1 MFVLPLKWNVV
12 WFMYAFKSSQFSI
25 EVHWRTF
32 RYSTFLKWRGKPAK
46 FCACQIIL
54 ASQWICG
61 FLWWI
66 INITIEL
73 DSLASFEHKLMVKRV
88 PRTLH
93 VLIYALNSFQ
103 NKKENWLRVPSLI
116 TGQRFEGGT
125 WIRKMYKTLN
135 IKTMSLSVSW
145 ACNLVASL
153 KLHRSTVKL
162 QNWKKVNISCKK

>member
-1 MFVLPLKWNVV
+1 MFVLPLKWNII

-73 DSLASFEHKLMVKRV
+73 DSLASSEQKLMVKRV

-116 TGQRFEGGT
+116 TGQRFKYQNDEFEHVLSLQLGC
-125 WIRKMYKTLN
+125 IFKTTSFN
-135 IKTMSLSVSW
+135 CETTK
-145 ACNLVASL
+145 L
-153 KLHRSTVKL
+153 KK
-162 QNWKKVNISCKK
+162 N

>member
-1 MFVLPLKWNVV
+1 MFVLPLKWNII

-25 EVHWRTF
+25 EVHWRIF

-73 DSLASFEHKLMVKRV
+73 DSLASFEQKLMVKRV

-103 NKKENWLRVPSLI
+103 NKKEKLTTRSVINYWTAIWRWYVNKKNVQNLEYQNDEFEHVLSLQLSCI
-116 TGQRFEGGT
+116 F
-125 WIRKMYKTLN
+125 KTTSFN
-135 IKTMSLSVSW
+135 CETTKS
-145 ACNLVASL
+145 
-153 KLHRSTVKL
+153 
-162 QNWKKVNISCKK
+162 KKS

>member
-1 MFVLPLKWNVV
+1 MFVLPLKWNII

-66 INITIEL
+66 INIKIEL
-73 DSLASFEHKLMVKRV
+73 DSLASFEHKLMVKSV

-125 WIRKMYKTLN
+125 WIRNMYKNLKYQN
-135 IKTMSLSVSW
+135 DEFEHVLSLQLGCIFKTTSFN
-145 ACNLVASL
+145 CETTKL
-153 KLHRSTVKL
+153 KKS
-162 QNWKKVNISCKK
+162 